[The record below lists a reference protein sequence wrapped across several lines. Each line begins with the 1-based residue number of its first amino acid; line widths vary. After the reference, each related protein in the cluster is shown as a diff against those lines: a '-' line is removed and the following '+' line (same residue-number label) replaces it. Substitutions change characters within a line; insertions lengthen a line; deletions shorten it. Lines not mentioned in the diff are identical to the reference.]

1 MLQFPRRATLD
12 AVGSCE
18 TVEQLPYRYS
28 STGYAIC
35 IWQAHRNVNTHI
47 PRRPCEGTASYNVN
61 T

>member
-47 PRRPCEGTASYNVN
+47 TASPL
-61 T
+61 